1 MNYLTVKSKNEN
13 HYFIS
18 EKDKMVIYIP
28 KKFLS
33 FFADNAISENN
44 KDTYYSKK
52 KAFFQNG
59 GIVDEFAPRMITE
72 YDPFQIKSNLANL
85 RMLLIEVT
93 DECNLSCKYCGYGV
107 MYNNYDIRENK
118 KQKFINVKAL
128 IDYLADLW
136 KSTLN
141 VSYNNIITVGFYG
154 GEPLLNFKLI
164 KQIISY
170 LDSLNIPGIEFS
182 YNMTTNGV
190 LLDKYMEYLAF
201 KKFSLLISLDGNERN
216 NSYRTFR
223 SEKPSFSRV
232 KANIIQLRE
241 KYPNFYMNNVNI
253 NSVLHNK
260 NSVSEIYLFVKKT
273 FDKIPRIAELNTN
286 GIEVSQMNEFN
297 KMFKNKTYN
306 NDIEDSCNE
315 MKTDLLLSDPSVTM
329 LNYFIDAFTSNT
341 YNTYS
346 DLFTIENDKMF
357 IPTGTCQPFNRKIFL
372 TVNGKILPCER
383 VGQEMPIGSVS
394 NGIVDI
400 NYEFVNSVYSAMYKD
415 IIAQC
420 RKCLI
425 WKNCTYC
432 IFYIK
437 KKENKRVCDR
447 FIPKAMKSNYCS
459 YYLSLVEDL
468 PNIYNQIIKEITIY

>member
-1 MNYLTVKSKNEN
+1 
-13 HYFIS
+13 
-18 EKDKMVIYIP
+18 
-28 KKFLS
+28 
-33 FFADNAISENN
+33 
-44 KDTYYSKK
+44 
-52 KAFFQNG
+52 
-59 GIVDEFAPRMITE
+59 
-72 YDPFQIKSNLANL
+72 
-85 RMLLIEVT
+85 
-93 DECNLSCKYCGYGV
+93 
-107 MYNNYDIRENK
+107 
-118 KQKFINVKAL
+118 
-128 IDYLADLW
+128 
-136 KSTLN
+136 
-141 VSYNNIITVGFYG
+141 
-154 GEPLLNFKLI
+154 
-164 KQIISY
+164 
-170 LDSLNIPGIEFS
+170 
-182 YNMTTNGV
+182 
-190 LLDKYMEYLAF
+190 
-201 KKFSLLISLDGNERN
+201 
-216 NSYRTFR
+216 
-223 SEKPSFSRV
+223 
-232 KANIIQLRE
+232 
-241 KYPNFYMNNVNI
+241 
-253 NSVLHNK
+253 
-260 NSVSEIYLFVKKT
+260 
-273 FDKIPRIAELNTN
+273 
-286 GIEVSQMNEFN
+286 MNEFN